1 MPIDYTNGKIY
12 KIVCNI
18 TGDIYIGSTTQ
29 PLSKRIGG
37 HRDSAK
43 SAKCVKSKSII
54 LGGDYAIILIENY
67 PCESKEELLKK
78 ERYYIENN
86 ICLNKQIPLRTD
98 KEYRDDN
105 KDKIKDYREINKDK
119 MKEYNK
125 KNRDKINKNRRELR
139 AKNKELLITKQ
150 IPNTV

>member
-1 MPIDYTNGKIY
+1 M
-12 KIVCNI
+12 
-18 TGDIYIGSTTQ
+18 
-29 PLSKRIGG
+29 
-37 HRDSAK
+37 
-43 SAKCVKSKSII
+43 
-54 LGGDYAIILIENY
+54 
-67 PCESKEELLKK
+67 
-78 ERYYIENN
+78 
-86 ICLNKQIPLRTD
+86 NKQIPLRTD